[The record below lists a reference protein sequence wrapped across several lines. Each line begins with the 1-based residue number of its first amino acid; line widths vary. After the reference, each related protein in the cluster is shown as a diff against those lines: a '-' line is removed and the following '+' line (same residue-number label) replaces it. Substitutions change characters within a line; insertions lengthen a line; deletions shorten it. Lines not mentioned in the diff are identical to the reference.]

1 MAHASHT
8 ANDEIFTLHQQ
19 IARLQALLE
28 TSRQVHATI
37 DLEEV
42 FRTVLRI
49 VVLELELPGALITN
63 PHMAFGVMP
72 PDPCD
77 GCARFPFRDRSGEV
91 LAELVVAPRP
101 GSGLSLDEQ
110 DFLDGLILQASV
122 AVENARY
129 YERNLSW
136 VRLQRDLEAARQI
149 QQSLLPKRMPD
160 IPGCSIAVRSSACYE
175 VGGDYVDIVSRPD
188 GSHLMVVADVA
199 GKGLASAIVG
209 TTFRSAFRA
218 TANTEL
224 PLPELAAS
232 LNDQHYSEGAEAQRR
247 YVTAI
252 FLALARDGDTL
263 QIVNA
268 GHNPGFLLLD
278 GTPREVEASGTP
290 VGLLP
295 GMTYAME
302 EYRFRPG
309 SKALLY
315 TDGLTEIFRGDDEF
329 GPERLK
335 DLFLSCTAGDCD
347 AMLNSLWQQ
356 LAAFSGGAPQQDD
369 MTALAL
375 MRCSPRREN
384 ADD

>member
-1 MAHASHT
+1 MANLFQT
-8 ANDEIFTLHQQ
+8 ENDEVFTLHRQ

-42 FRTVLRI
+42 LRTVLRI
-49 VVLELELPGALITN
+49 VVLELEMPGALVTK
-63 PHMAFGVMP
+63 PRMEFGVMP
-72 PDPCD
+72 PDPCT
-77 GCARFPFRDRSGEV
+77 GCARFPFRDKSGEL

-101 GSGLSLDEQ
+101 GLGLSEDEQ

-149 QQSLLPKRMPD
+149 QQSLLPRKMPD

-175 VGGDYVDIVSRPD
+175 VGGDYVDIVARPD
-188 GSHLMVVADVA
+188 GSYLMAVADVA

-218 TANTEL
+218 TANTDL
-224 PLPELAAS
+224 PLAELVTS
-232 LNDQHYSEGAEAQRR
+232 LNSQHYAEGAEAQRR

-252 FLALARDGDTL
+252 FLALGRDGTQL

-268 GHNPGFLLLD
+268 GHNPGFLRVD
-278 GTPREVEASGTP
+278 GVSTEVAASGTP
-290 VGLLP
+290 LGLLP
-295 GMTYAME
+295 GMTYTVE
-302 EYRFRPG
+302 EHAFPPG
-309 SKALLY
+309 SRVLLY

-335 DLFLSCTAGDCD
+335 EVFLSCTASDCD

-375 MRCSPRREN
+375 MRCSPHWEN